1 MQKSTKK
8 KNQLFHWLFLLPT
21 LLFFGVFLV
30 LPFALLIKLSFQ
42 DVDAMLITLNT
53 YSFSQYIEVFSSTVY
68 LKTIWSTIWVAFLT
82 TVICLLLA
90 YPAAYLLVRA
100 PGPKLRALFYI
111 LLVSPL
117 LTSVV
122 IRTFAWIVLLA
133 QNGLINESL
142 LKLNII
148 EEPLSMLWSMKAV
161 IIAYVQVMLPFA
173 VLPIATSLSDTNTNL
188 RNASMILGAN
198 RIQTFLK
205 VTLPLTIPGAI
216 TGAIIVFSL
225 AAGSYITP
233 LLVGGRMQPFLPL
246 SIYQQVMQVFNL
258 PLAAAM
264 SISLLII
271 VFLIVGM
278 LSYILKRWEARMHA

>member
-42 DVDAMLITLNT
+42 DVDAMLITLNS
-53 YSFSQYIEVFSSTVY
+53 YSFSQYIEVFSSKVY

-100 PGPKLRALFYI
+100 PGPRLRALFYI

-278 LSYILKRWEARMHA
+278 LSFILKRWEARMHA

>member
-1 MQKSTKK
+1 MRKSIKK
-8 KNQLFHWLFLLPT
+8 KNQLFHWMMLLPT
-21 LLFFGVFLV
+21 LLFFGVFLG
-30 LPFALLIKLSFQ
+30 LPFILLIILSFR
-42 DVDAMLITLNT
+42 DVDSMLNTLNS
-53 YSFSQYIEVFSSTVY
+53 YSFSHYIEVFTSPIY
-68 LKTIWSTIWVAFLT
+68 LETIGTTLWMALIT

-100 PGPKLRALFYI
+100 PGRKTRALFYI

-133 QNGLINESL
+133 QNGLVNEVL
-142 LKLNII
+142 LKLHVIQ
-148 EEPLSMLWSMKAV
+148 EPLSLLWNMNAV

-173 VLPIATSLSDTNTNL
+173 VLPIATSLSETNL
-188 RNASMILGAN
+188 NLKHASMSLGAG
-198 RIQTFLK
+198 RIQSFMK
-205 VTLPLTIPGAI
+205 VTLPLTIPGMI
-216 TGAIIVFSL
+216 SGAVIVFSL

-233 LLVGGRMQPFLPL
+233 LLVGGRMQPLLPL

-264 SISLLII
+264 SISLVVA
-271 VFLIVGM
+271 VFVVVGI
-278 LSYILKRWEARMHA
+278 LGLVLKRWEERMHG